1 MSSAHDID
9 RSQCADDD
17 FMEGGFF
24 DKPDQLALTRLQWK
38 LDFFTEENLW
48 MNIGEGEDNVDVGD
62 SSNAMLMYIM
72 LMISC
77 GFNPL
82 IAGFCVGTAESD
94 ITRP

>member
-38 LDFFTEENLW
+38 LDFFYRREF
-48 MNIGEGEDNVDVGD
+48 EDEYRG
-62 SSNAMLMYIM
+62 
-72 LMISC
+72 
-77 GFNPL
+77 G
-82 IAGFCVGTAESD
+82 G
-94 ITRP
+94 R